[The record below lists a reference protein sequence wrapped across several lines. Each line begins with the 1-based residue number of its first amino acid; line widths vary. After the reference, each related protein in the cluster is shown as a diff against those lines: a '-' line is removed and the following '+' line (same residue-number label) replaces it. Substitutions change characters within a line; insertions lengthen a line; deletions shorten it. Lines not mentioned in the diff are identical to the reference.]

1 MSVLLKNGRREWEIM
16 ILSRLRNYF
25 RLRSIKNNFL
35 KKSSV
40 SPDTVFMLG
49 ASCRNSGDRSSVSIA
64 GHCTV
69 GAAFLALYGGKIS
82 VGKNT
87 YIGAGTSIQSKDSIS
102 IGENVIIANNVLLI
116 DNNNHPTAPEMRL
129 KMSQC
134 DSFLTDELWSW
145 KYADSLPIVIED
157 NVWIGR
163 DSRILKGVTVG
174 KGSIVALGAI
184 VTHDGPPYCVV
195 AGNPAKV
202 VKRLAEK
209 ESGE

>member
-1 MSVLLKNGRREWEIM
+1 
-16 ILSRLRNYF
+16 
-25 RLRSIKNNFL
+25 
-35 KKSSV
+35 
-40 SPDTVFMLG
+40 
-49 ASCRNSGDRSSVSIA
+49 
-64 GHCTV
+64 
-69 GAAFLALYGGKIS
+69 
-82 VGKNT
+82 
-87 YIGAGTSIQSKDSIS
+87 
-102 IGENVIIANNVLLI
+102 
-116 DNNNHPTAPEMRL
+116 MRL

-184 VTHDGPPYCVV
+184 VTHDVPPYCVV